1 MHWCGSHCGRAASGM
16 FQEGALSGLKVVELT
31 DRISGQ
37 VAGSFCARLLGDAG
51 ANVIKV
57 ESPEGDPY
65 RRSGPYPGGVPDPD
79 WSGLFLYLNSNKRG
93 VSLDIESP
101 GGRAAFLDLVAAADF
116 LVLGHNSSEVE
127 RLGLRREKL
136 SEANPR
142 LIITTITPFGLTGP
156 NSGYL
161 GDDLIAIAAG
171 GMAYATPGIPD
182 SVGDPDLEPPLR
194 SNTNMAGYL
203 AAVQGAMASVA
214 ALLSRK
220 IQGTGCEIDLS
231 MQEAVAAVM
240 PFELAHASYH
250 DPKPRKPEIFGVM
263 PNAYLPCKDGYVVVM
278 AVMEA
283 HWRNLMDL
291 ADNPDWAELEVFSSG
306 VERARNWDALEPLL
320 LEWTMAHTGA
330 EIAQLAQDR
339 GIPCFP
345 AYTVGQ
351 MVDSAHV
358 TERGFMVD
366 MQGPG
371 GQKFQLPGY
380 PVRLERTPW
389 QLFRPA
395 PKLGEHTSEV
405 LGEWLGYT
413 AEQLLNFG
421 VGA

>member
-1 MHWCGSHCGRAASGM
+1 MLK
-16 FQEGALSGLKVVELT
+16 EGALSGLKVVELT
-31 DRISGQ
+31 DQVSGQ

-51 ANVIKV
+51 ADVVKV
-57 ESPEGDPY
+57 EPPHGDRY
-65 RRSGPYPGGVPDPD
+65 RRNGPYPGGVPDPE

-93 VSLDIESP
+93 VSLDIESA
-101 GGRAAFLDLVAAADF
+101 GGWAAFLDLTAASDF
-116 LVLGHNSSEVE
+116 LVLGQNSSEIE
-127 RLGLRREKL
+127 RLGLRRERF
-136 SEANPR
+136 SDANPG
-142 LIITTITPFGLTGP
+142 LIVTAITPFGLTGP
-156 NSGYL
+156 NSAYL
-161 GDDLIAIAAG
+161 GDDLIAISAG
-171 GMAYATPGIPD
+171 GMAFATPGVPD
-182 SVGDPDLEPPLR
+182 RVGDPDLEPPLR
-194 SNTNMAGYL
+194 SNTHMAGYL
-203 AAVQGAMASVA
+203 AGVQGAMASIA
-214 ALLSRK
+214 ALLSRAMG
-220 IQGTGCEIDLS
+220 QGAGCEIDLS

-250 DPKPRKPEIFGVM
+250 KAKGRQPGVFGLM
-263 PNAYLPCKDGYVVVM
+263 PNAYLPCRDGYVVVM

-291 ADNPDWAELEVFSSG
+291 AGNPDWADLEVFSSG

-358 TERGFMVD
+358 TERGFMLD
-366 MQGPG
+366 MKGPG
-371 GQKFQLPGY
+371 GEKFKLPGY

-405 LGEWLGYT
+405 LGEWLGYSAAQL
-413 AEQLLNFG
+413 AELA
-421 VGA
+421 VR

>member
-1 MHWCGSHCGRAASGM
+1 MLK
-16 FQEGALSGLKVVELT
+16 EGALSGLKVVELT
-31 DRISGQ
+31 DQVSGQ

-51 ANVIKV
+51 ADVVKV
-57 ESPEGDPY
+57 EPPHGDRY
-65 RRSGPYPGGVPDPD
+65 RRNGPYPGGVPDPE

-93 VSLDIESP
+93 VSLDIESA
-101 GGRAAFLDLVAAADF
+101 GGWAAFLDLAAASDF
-116 LVLGHNSSEVE
+116 LVLGQNSSEIE
-127 RLGLRREKL
+127 RLGLRRERF
-136 SEANPR
+136 SDANPG
-142 LIITTITPFGLTGP
+142 LIVTAITPFGLTGP
-156 NSGYL
+156 NSAYL
-161 GDDLIAIAAG
+161 GDDLIAISAG
-171 GMAYATPGIPD
+171 GMAFATPGVPD
-182 SVGDPDLEPPLR
+182 RVGDPDLEPPLR
-194 SNTNMAGYL
+194 SNTHMAGYL
-203 AAVQGAMASVA
+203 AGVQGAMASIA
-214 ALLSRK
+214 ALLSRALG
-220 IQGTGCEIDLS
+220 QGVGCEIDLS

-250 DPKPRKPEIFGVM
+250 KAKGRQPGVFGLM
-263 PNAYLPCKDGYVVVM
+263 PNAYLPCRDGYVVVM
-278 AVMEA
+278 AVMDA

-291 ADNPDWAELEVFSSG
+291 AGNPDWADLEVFSSG

-358 TERGFMVD
+358 TERGFMLD
-366 MQGPG
+366 MKGPG
-371 GQKFQLPGY
+371 GEKFKLPGY

-405 LGEWLGYT
+405 LGEWLGYSAT
-413 AEQLLNFG
+413 QLAEL
-421 VGA
+421 GAR

>member
-1 MHWCGSHCGRAASGM
+1 MVAA
-16 FQEGALSGLKVVELT
+16 GALSGLKVLELT
-31 DRISGQ
+31 DQ

-51 ANVIKV
+51 ADVVKV
-57 ESPEGDPY
+57 EPLEGDRY
-65 RRSGPYPGGVPDPD
+65 RWNGPYPGGVPDPD

-93 VSLDIESP
+93 VSLDIGTT
-101 GGRAAFLDLVAAADF
+101 GGRAAFLDLAAAADF
-116 LVLGHNSSEVE
+116 LVLGQNSSEIE
-127 RLGLRREKL
+127 RLDLRREQI
-136 SEANPR
+136 SHNNPG
-142 LIITTITPFGLTGP
+142 LIVIAITPFGLTGP
-156 NSGYL
+156 NSSYL
-161 GDDLIAIAAG
+161 GDELIAISAG

-182 SVGDPDLEPPLR
+182 SVQDPASEPPLR
-194 SNTNMAGYL
+194 SNTHMAGYL
-203 AAVQGAMASVA
+203 AGVQGAVAGVA
-214 ALLSRK
+214 ALMSRT

-240 PFELAHASYH
+240 PFELAHASYN
-250 DPKPRKPEIFGVM
+250 KAKGRGPEVFGLM

-291 ADNPDWAELEVFSSG
+291 AGNPDWAGLEVFSSG
-306 VERARNWDALEPLL
+306 IERARNWDALEPLL
-320 LEWTMAHTGA
+320 LDWTMAHTGA

-358 TERGFMVD
+358 TDRGFMVD
-366 MQGPG
+366 MEGF
-371 GQKFQLPGY
+371 KLPGY

-389 QLFRPA
+389 RLFRPA

-405 LGEWLGYT
+405 LDEWLGYS
-413 AEQLLNFG
+413 AGQLSS
-421 VGA
+421 VGAR

>member
-1 MHWCGSHCGRAASGM
+1 MLK
-16 FQEGALSGLKVVELT
+16 EGALSGLKVVELT
-31 DRISGQ
+31 DQVSGQ

-51 ANVIKV
+51 ADVVKV
-57 ESPEGDPY
+57 EPPHGDRY
-65 RRSGPYPGGVPDPD
+65 RRNGPYPGGVPDPE

-93 VSLDIESP
+93 VSLDIESA
-101 GGRAAFLDLVAAADF
+101 GGWAAFLDLTAASDF
-116 LVLGHNSSEVE
+116 LVLGQNSSEIE
-127 RLGLRREKL
+127 RLGLRRERF
-136 SEANPR
+136 SDANPG
-142 LIITTITPFGLTGP
+142 LIVTAITPFGLTGP
-156 NSGYL
+156 NSAYL
-161 GDDLIAIAAG
+161 GDDLIAISAG
-171 GMAYATPGIPD
+171 GMAFATPGVPD
-182 SVGDPDLEPPLR
+182 RVGDPDLEPPLR
-194 SNTNMAGYL
+194 SNTHMAGYL
-203 AAVQGAMASVA
+203 AGVQGAMASIA
-214 ALLSRK
+214 ALLSRALG
-220 IQGTGCEIDLS
+220 QGTGCEIDLS

-250 DPKPRKPEIFGVM
+250 KAKGRQPGVFGLM
-263 PNAYLPCKDGYVVVM
+263 PNAYLPCRDGYVVVM

-291 ADNPDWAELEVFSSG
+291 AGNPDWADLEVFSSG

-358 TERGFMVD
+358 TERGFMLD
-366 MQGPG
+366 MKGPG
-371 GQKFQLPGY
+371 GEKFKLPGY

-405 LGEWLGYT
+405 LGEWLGYSAAQL
-413 AEQLLNFG
+413 AELA
-421 VGA
+421 VR

>member
-1 MHWCGSHCGRAASGM
+1 MLK
-16 FQEGALSGLKVVELT
+16 EGALSGLKVVELT
-31 DRISGQ
+31 DQVSGQ

-51 ANVIKV
+51 ADVVKV
-57 ESPEGDPY
+57 EPPHGDRY
-65 RRSGPYPGGVPDPD
+65 RRNGPYPGGVPDPE

-93 VSLDIESP
+93 VSLDIESA
-101 GGRAAFLDLVAAADF
+101 GGWAAFLDLAAASDF
-116 LVLGHNSSEVE
+116 LVLGQNSSEIE
-127 RLGLRREKL
+127 RLGLRRERF
-136 SEANPR
+136 SDANPG
-142 LIITTITPFGLTGP
+142 LIVTAITPFGLTGP
-156 NSGYL
+156 NSAYL
-161 GDDLIAIAAG
+161 GDDLIAISAG
-171 GMAYATPGIPD
+171 GMAFATPGVPD
-182 SVGDPDLEPPLR
+182 RVGDPDLEPPLR
-194 SNTNMAGYL
+194 SNTHMAGYL
-203 AAVQGAMASVA
+203 AGVQGAMASVA
-214 ALLSRK
+214 ALLSRAMG
-220 IQGTGCEIDLS
+220 QGAGCEIDLS

-250 DPKPRKPEIFGVM
+250 KAKGRQPGVFGLM
-263 PNAYLPCKDGYVVVM
+263 PNAYLPCRDGYVVVM

-291 ADNPDWAELEVFSSG
+291 AGNPDWADLEVFSSG

-358 TERGFMVD
+358 TERGFMLD
-366 MQGPG
+366 MKGPG
-371 GQKFQLPGY
+371 GEKFKLPGY

-389 QLFRPA
+389 RLFRPA

-405 LGEWLGYT
+405 LGEWLGYSAAQL
-413 AEQLLNFG
+413 AELA
-421 VGA
+421 VR

>member
-1 MHWCGSHCGRAASGM
+1 ML
-16 FQEGALSGLKVVELT
+16 QQGALSGLKVVELS
-31 DRISGQ
+31 DH

-51 ANVIKV
+51 ADVVKV
-57 ESPEGDPY
+57 EPPGGD
-65 RRSGPYPGGVPDPD
+65 RHRKNGPYPGGAPDPE

-101 GGRAAFLDLVAAADF
+101 GGRAAFLDLVGAADF
-116 LVLGHNSSEVE
+116 LVVGDNSSEIE
-127 RLGLRREKL
+127 RLGLRREAL
-136 SEANPR
+136 AEADSG
-142 LIITTITPFGLTGP
+142 LIVTAITPFGLTGP
-156 NSGYL
+156 NSSYL
-161 GDDLIAIAAG
+161 GDDLIAISAG

-182 SVGDPDLEPPLR
+182 MVGNPDLEPPLR
-194 SNTNMAGYL
+194 SNTDMAGYL
-203 AAVQGAMASVA
+203 AGVQGAVASVA

-220 IQGTGCEIDLS
+220 IQGVGCEIDLS
-231 MQEAVAAVM
+231 IQEAVAAVM

-250 DPKPRKPEIFGVM
+250 EAKARRPEIFGVM
-263 PNAYLPCKDGYVVVM
+263 PNAYLPCQDGYVVVM

-358 TERGFMVD
+358 TERGFMRD
-366 MQGPG
+366 MEGPG
-371 GQKFQLPGY
+371 GEKFKLPGY
-380 PVRLERTPW
+380 PVRMERTPW

-395 PKLGEHTSEV
+395 PKLGEHTSVV
-405 LGEWLGYT
+405 LEEWLGYS
-413 AEQLLNFG
+413 AEQLAS
-421 VGA
+421 VEAV

>member
-1 MHWCGSHCGRAASGM
+1 MVA
-16 FQEGALSGLKVVELT
+16 EGALSGLKVLELT
-31 DRISGQ
+31 DQ

-51 ANVIKV
+51 ADVVKV
-57 ESPEGDPY
+57 EPLEGDRY
-65 RRSGPYPGGVPDPD
+65 RWNGPYPGGIPDPD

-93 VSLDIESP
+93 VSLDIGTT
-101 GGRAAFLDLVAAADF
+101 GGRTAFLDLAAAADF
-116 LVLGHNSSEVE
+116 LVLGQNSSEIE
-127 RLGLRREKL
+127 RLDLRREQV
-136 SEANPR
+136 SHNNPG
-142 LIITTITPFGLTGP
+142 LIVIAITPFGLTGP
-156 NSGYL
+156 NSSYL
-161 GDDLIAIAAG
+161 GDELIAISAG

-182 SVGDPDLEPPLR
+182 SVQDPASEPPLR
-194 SNTNMAGYL
+194 SNTHMAGYL
-203 AAVQGAMASVA
+203 AGVQGAVAGVA
-214 ALLSRK
+214 ALMSRT

-240 PFELAHASYH
+240 PFELAHASYN
-250 DPKPRKPEIFGVM
+250 KAKGRGPEVFGLM

-291 ADNPDWAELEVFSSG
+291 AGNPDWAGLEVFSSG
-306 VERARNWDALEPLL
+306 IERARNWDALEPLL
-320 LEWTMAHTGA
+320 LDWTMAHTGA

-358 TERGFMVD
+358 TDRGFMVD
-366 MQGPG
+366 MEGPA
-371 GQKFQLPGY
+371 GQRFKLPGY

-389 QLFRPA
+389 RLFRPA

-405 LGEWLGYT
+405 LDEWLGYS
-413 AEQLLNFG
+413 AGQLSS
-421 VGA
+421 VGAR

>member
-1 MHWCGSHCGRAASGM
+1 MVQAA
-16 FQEGALSGLKVVELT
+16 ALSGLKVVELT
-31 DRISGQ
+31 DQ

-51 ANVIKV
+51 ADVVKV
-57 ESPEGDPY
+57 EPPEGDRY
-65 RRSGPYPGGVPDPD
+65 RRNGPYPGGAPDPE

-93 VSLDIESP
+93 VSLDIESLQ
-101 GGRAAFLDLVAAADF
+101 GRTAFLDLAAAADF
-116 LVLGHNSSEVE
+116 LVLGQNSSEIK
-127 RLGLRREKL
+127 RLGLRRERL
-136 SEANPR
+136 SNANPG
-142 LIITTITPFGLTGP
+142 LIVIAITPFGLRGP
-156 NSGYL
+156 NSAYL
-161 GDDLIAIAAG
+161 GDELIAISAG

-182 SVGDPDLEPPLR
+182 SVQDPALEPPLR
-194 SNTNMAGYL
+194 SNTHMAGYL
-203 AAVQGAMASVA
+203 AGVQGAVASVA
-214 ALLSRK
+214 ALLSRS

-231 MQEAVAAVM
+231 IQEAVAAVM

-250 DPKPRKPEIFGVM
+250 EAKARKPEVFGVM

-278 AVMEA
+278 AVMDA

-291 ADNPDWAELEVFSSG
+291 AGNPDWAELEVFSSG

-320 LEWTMAHTGA
+320 LEWTMDHTGA

-366 MQGPG
+366 MEGPG
-371 GQKFQLPGY
+371 GRKFKLPGY

-389 QLFRPA
+389 RLFRPA
-395 PKLGEHTSEV
+395 PKLGEHTGEV
-405 LGEWLGYT
+405 LGEWLGYS
-413 AEQLLNFG
+413 ADQLSSA
-421 VGA
+421 GAI

>member
-1 MHWCGSHCGRAASGM
+1 ML
-16 FQEGALSGLKVVELT
+16 QEGALSGLKVVELT
-31 DRISGQ
+31 DHVSGQ

-51 ANVIKV
+51 ADVVKV
-57 ESPEGDPY
+57 EPPQGDHY
-65 RRSGPYPGGVPDPD
+65 RTSGPFPGGVADLEQ
-79 WSGLFLYLNSNKRG
+79 SGLFLYLNSNKRG
-93 VSLDIESP
+93 VSLDIESAD
-101 GGRAAFLDLVAAADF
+101 GLDAFLGLAAEADF
-116 LVLGHNSSEVE
+116 LVLGQNSSEIE
-127 RLGLRREKL
+127 RLGLRRKHL
-136 SEANPR
+136 SEISPD
-142 LIITTITPFGLTGP
+142 LIVTAITPFGLTGP
-156 NSGYL
+156 NRAYV
-161 GDDLIAIAAG
+161 GDDLIAISAG

-182 SVGDPDLEPPLR
+182 MVGDPDLEPPLR
-194 SNTNMAGYL
+194 SNTHMAGYL
-203 AAVQGAMASVA
+203 AGVQGAVASMA
-214 ALLSRK
+214 ALLSRR

-250 DPKPRKPEIFGVM
+250 EAKPRRPEIFGVM
-263 PNAYLPCKDGYVVVM
+263 PNAYLPCRDGYVVVM

-366 MQGPG
+366 MQGPD
-371 GQKFQLPGY
+371 GQNFKLPGY
-380 PVRLERTPW
+380 PVRFERTPW
-389 QLFRPA
+389 QFFRPS

-413 AEQLLNFG
+413 VDQISAL
-421 VGA
+421 GAT

>member
-1 MHWCGSHCGRAASGM
+1 MVAA
-16 FQEGALSGLKVVELT
+16 GALSGLKVLELT
-31 DRISGQ
+31 DQ

-51 ANVIKV
+51 ADVVKV
-57 ESPEGDPY
+57 EPLEGDRY
-65 RRSGPYPGGVPDPD
+65 RWNGPYPGGVPDPD

-93 VSLDIESP
+93 GSLEIGTT
-101 GGRAAFLDLVAAADF
+101 GGRAAFLDLAAAADF
-116 LVLGHNSSEVE
+116 LVLGQNSSEIE
-127 RLGLRREKL
+127 RLDLRREQI
-136 SEANPR
+136 SHNNPG
-142 LIITTITPFGLTGP
+142 LIVIAITPFGLTGP
-156 NSGYL
+156 NSSYL
-161 GDDLIAIAAG
+161 GDELIAISAG

-182 SVGDPDLEPPLR
+182 SVQDPASEPPLR
-194 SNTNMAGYL
+194 SNTHMAGYL
-203 AAVQGAMASVA
+203 AGVQGAVAGVA
-214 ALLSRK
+214 ALMSRT

-240 PFELAHASYH
+240 PFELAHASYN
-250 DPKPRKPEIFGVM
+250 KAKGRGPEVFGLM

-291 ADNPDWAELEVFSSG
+291 AGNPDWAGLEVFSSG
-306 VERARNWDALEPLL
+306 IERARNWDALEPLL
-320 LEWTMAHTGA
+320 LDWTMAHTGA

-358 TERGFMVD
+358 TDRGFMVD
-366 MQGPG
+366 MEGPA
-371 GQKFQLPGY
+371 GQRFKLPGY

-389 QLFRPA
+389 RLFRPA

-405 LGEWLGYT
+405 LDEWLGYS
-413 AEQLLNFG
+413 AGQLSSA
-421 VGA
+421 GAI

>member
-1 MHWCGSHCGRAASGM
+1 ML
-16 FQEGALSGLKVVELT
+16 QEGALAGLKVVELT
-31 DRISGQ
+31 DQISGQ

-51 ANVIKV
+51 ADVVKI
-57 ESPEGDPY
+57 ESLQGDPY

-101 GGRAAFLDLVAAADF
+101 GGRAAFLELVAAADF
-116 LVLGHNSSEVE
+116 LVLGQNSSEVE
-127 RLGLRREKL
+127 RLGLRRDKL
-136 SEANPR
+136 SEVNPG
-142 LIITTITPFGLTGP
+142 LIVTSITPFGLTGP
-156 NSGYL
+156 NSAYL
-161 GDDLIAIAAG
+161 GDDLIAISAG

-182 SVGDPDLEPPLR
+182 SVGNPDLEPPLR

-203 AAVQGAMASVA
+203 AGVQGAMASVA
-214 ALLSRK
+214 ALLSRT

-250 DPKPRKPEIFGVM
+250 EAKPRKPEVFGVM
-263 PNAYLPCKDGYVVVM
+263 PNAYLPYQDGYVVVM

-371 GQKFQLPGY
+371 GQKFKLPGY

-395 PKLGEHTSEV
+395 PRLGEHTSEV
-405 LGEWLGYT
+405 LGEWLGYS
-413 AEQLLNFG
+413 AEQLSAA
-421 VGA
+421 GAR

>member
-1 MHWCGSHCGRAASGM
+1 MLK
-16 FQEGALSGLKVVELT
+16 EGALSGLKVVELT
-31 DRISGQ
+31 DQVSGQ

-51 ANVIKV
+51 ADVVKV
-57 ESPEGDPY
+57 EPPHGDRY
-65 RRSGPYPGGVPDPD
+65 RRNGPYPGGVPDPE

-93 VSLDIESP
+93 VSLDIESA
-101 GGRAAFLDLVAAADF
+101 GGWAAFLDLTAASDF
-116 LVLGHNSSEVE
+116 LVLGQNSSEIE
-127 RLGLRREKL
+127 RLGLRRERF
-136 SEANPR
+136 SDANPG
-142 LIITTITPFGLTGP
+142 LIVTAITPFGLTGP
-156 NSGYL
+156 NSAYL
-161 GDDLIAIAAG
+161 GDDLIAISAG
-171 GMAYATPGIPD
+171 GMAFATPGVPD
-182 SVGDPDLEPPLR
+182 RVGDPDLEPPLR
-194 SNTNMAGYL
+194 SNTHMAGYL
-203 AAVQGAMASVA
+203 AGVQGAMASIA
-214 ALLSRK
+214 ALLSRALG
-220 IQGTGCEIDLS
+220 QGAGCEIDLS

-250 DPKPRKPEIFGVM
+250 KAKGRQPGVFGLM
-263 PNAYLPCKDGYVVVM
+263 PNAYLPCRDGYVVVM

-291 ADNPDWAELEVFSSG
+291 AGNPDWADLEVFSSG

-358 TERGFMVD
+358 TERGFMLD
-366 MQGPG
+366 MKGPG
-371 GQKFQLPGY
+371 GEKFKLPGY

-405 LGEWLGYT
+405 LGEWLGYS
-413 AEQLLNFG
+413 AAQLAGL
-421 VGA
+421 GAR

>member
-1 MHWCGSHCGRAASGM
+1 MLK
-16 FQEGALSGLKVVELT
+16 EGALSGLKVVELT
-31 DRISGQ
+31 DQVSGQ

-51 ANVIKV
+51 ADVVKV
-57 ESPEGDPY
+57 EPPHGDRY
-65 RRSGPYPGGVPDPD
+65 RRNGPYPGGVPDPE

-93 VSLDIESP
+93 VSLDIESA
-101 GGRAAFLDLVAAADF
+101 GGWAAFLDLTAASDF
-116 LVLGHNSSEVE
+116 LVLGQNSSEIE
-127 RLGLRREKL
+127 RLGLRRERF
-136 SEANPR
+136 SDANPG
-142 LIITTITPFGLTGP
+142 LIVTAITPFGLTGP
-156 NSGYL
+156 NSAYL
-161 GDDLIAIAAG
+161 GDDLIAISAG
-171 GMAYATPGIPD
+171 GMAFATPGVPD
-182 SVGDPDLEPPLR
+182 RVGDPDLEPPLR
-194 SNTNMAGYL
+194 SNTHMAGYL
-203 AAVQGAMASVA
+203 AGVQGAMASIA
-214 ALLSRK
+214 ALLSRALG
-220 IQGTGCEIDLS
+220 QGAGCEIDLS

-250 DPKPRKPEIFGVM
+250 KAKGRQPGVFGLM
-263 PNAYLPCKDGYVVVM
+263 PNAYLPCRDGYVVVM

-291 ADNPDWAELEVFSSG
+291 AGNPDWADLEVFSSG

-358 TERGFMVD
+358 TERGFMLD
-366 MQGPG
+366 MKGPG
-371 GQKFQLPGY
+371 GEKFKLPGY

-405 LGEWLGYT
+405 LGEWLGYSAAQL
-413 AEQLLNFG
+413 AELG
-421 VGA
+421 TR